1 VLTCFKV
8 VPAFN
13 TQWLRW
19 VTKTLINPGTFRK
32 LVRQI
37 STELAY
43 SKVGGGTGI
52 TLTNHYVCGYW
63 TGFLGSLDIAADI
76 WPRPKPNYFLRVWTK
91 IASLRQNCNAKIATL
106 LQIGSRRRT
115 QVEPC
120 STLLPFVASWKTIR
134 VSRKTPRHEIRN
146 LVLSAVIS

>member
-1 VLTCFKV
+1 MLTCFKV

-13 TQWLRW
+13 TQWLRR
-19 VTKTLINPGTFRK
+19 VTKTLINPSIFRK

-37 STELAY
+37 STEPAY
-43 SKVGGGTGI
+43 SKVGGGAVI

-63 TGFLGSLDIAADI
+63 TGFLGSLDMAADI
-76 WPRPKPNYFLRVWTK
+76 WPRPKPNYLLRVWTI
-91 IASLRQNCNAKIATL
+91 IASLRQNCNAKTATL
-106 LQIGSRRRT
+106 LQTGSRRRT

-120 STLLPFVASWKTIR
+120 SALLPLVTSWKTIR
-134 VSRKTPRHEIRN
+134 VSRKTPCHESSN